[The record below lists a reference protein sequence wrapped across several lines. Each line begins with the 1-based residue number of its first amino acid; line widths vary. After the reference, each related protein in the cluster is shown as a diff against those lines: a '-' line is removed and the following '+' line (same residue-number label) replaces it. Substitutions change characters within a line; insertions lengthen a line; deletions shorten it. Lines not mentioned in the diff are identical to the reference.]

1 MRRSLVSYD
10 TYRIKEYVFATGDL
24 KEIRGASGILDEL
37 NRKETERVIKSID
50 PTAEF
55 FNL

>member
-1 MRRSLVSYD
+1 MKRTLISFD
-10 TYRIKEYVFATGDL
+10 TDRIKEYVFATGDL